1 MGPATRRESDAGN
14 GARPEGQTRRP
25 WRLGQLMSNRTRTLA
40 SFFSLAMAAMLLG
53 AVVTTNLQ
61 TQAAQAA
68 AGPGASPD
76 AAALPPTASTPSGP
90 VTLDTFRNIAR
101 MQTPGV
107 VNINT
112 KRTVKRSSRGGGR
125 DQFRDFFGDDFMD
138 RFFGPDRGG
147 ESQTQ
152 RSLGSG
158 FIVDSEGYILTNR
171 HVIEG
176 ADDISVT
183 LSTQRPGAEP
193 YEAKLVGKDA
203 RTDVALLKIVPK
215 GDLTVLRLGN
225 SEQTEPGEWVMAIG
239 NPFGLGGNSVTVGVV
254 SFKGRNL
261 TLGVQGTGV
270 DMIQTDAA
278 INPGNSGGPLLNTRG
293 EVIGINTMIVT
304 GGLQQSAGVGFA
316 VPINVAK
323 EILPQ
328 LREKGKV
335 VRGWLGVQI
344 QAVDEATARSF
355 KMKEARG
362 AVIAQ
367 LTDGRDEKGNS
378 VPGPAEKAGLK
389 PEDVVLSV
397 DDVAVQDQTDLSRY
411 VAGKSPGTTVKLK
424 VLRNGAETTVPVT
437 LGTFP
442 EDTAN
447 ASDEGGEEGGSAQ
460 LGMTLRNLTPELA
473 ERLDLPRGV
482 RGVVVWEVEPGTHAE
497 DGGLRRGDLIVTVN
511 GTPVEDVGAFEREIG
526 KAKVDGVA
534 RLRVRRGDGY
544 QLVTLRLD

>member
-1 MGPATRRESDAGN
+1 MN
-14 GARPEGQTRRP
+14 
-25 WRLGQLMSNRTRTLA
+25 NRTRTLA

-53 AVVTTNLQ
+53 AVVTTNLH
-61 TQAAQAA
+61 TESAQAA
-68 AGPGASPD
+68 AGLGAS
-76 AAALPPTASTPSGP
+76 AADPAAPPAATVPSGP
-90 VTLDTFRNIAR
+90 VTLDTFKNIAR
-101 MQTPGV
+101 LQTPGV

-112 KRTVKRSSRGGGR
+112 KRTVKRSSRGGGGR

-158 FIVDSEGYILTNR
+158 FIVDKEGYILTNR
-171 HVIEG
+171 HVIED

-215 GDLTVLRLGN
+215 GDLTVLRLGD

-367 LTDGRDEKGNS
+367 ITDGS
-378 VPGPAEKAGLK
+378 PAEKAGLK

-397 DDVAVQDQTDLSRY
+397 DDVAIQDQTDLSRY
-411 VAGKSPGTTVKLK
+411 VAGKTPGTTVKLK
-424 VLRNGAETTVPVT
+424 ILRGGAEQIVPVT

-442 EDTAN
+442 EETAN
-447 ASDEGGEEGGSAQ
+447 ASDEQGEEGGSAQ
-460 LGMTLRNLTPELA
+460 LGMTLRNLSSDLA

-482 RGVVVWEVEPGTHAE
+482 RGVVVWDVESGTHAE
-497 DGGLRRGDLIVTVN
+497 DAGLRRGDLIVSVN
-511 GTPVEDVGAFEREIG
+511 GTPTDDVTAFEREIG
-526 KAKVDGVA
+526 KAKPDGVA
-534 RLRVRRGDGY
+534 RLRVRRGEGY
-544 QLVTLRLD
+544 NLVTLRLD

>member
-1 MGPATRRESDAGN
+1 MGFETRRESDAGE
-14 GARPEGQTRRP
+14 GAVPGTEAPHLEARP
-25 WRLGQLMSNRTRTLA
+25 LMNNRTRTLA

-61 TQAAQAA
+61 PQSAQAA
-68 AGPGASPD
+68 GGP
-76 AAALPPTASTPSGP
+76 AAVADPLPPTASAPSGP

-101 MQTPGV
+101 LQTPGV

-112 KRTVKRSSRGGGR
+112 KRTVKRSSRGGSGGGR

-147 ESQTQ
+147 AESQTQ

-158 FIVDSEGYILTNR
+158 FIVDREGYILTNR

-183 LSTQRPGAEP
+183 LSNQRPGAEP
-193 YEAKLVGKDA
+193 YEAKLIGKDA

-215 GDLTVLRLGN
+215 GDLTVLRLGD

-261 TLGVQGTGV
+261 TLGVRGTGV

-323 EILPQ
+323 EVLPQ

-367 LTDGRDEKGNS
+367 ITDGS
-378 VPGPAEKAGLK
+378 PAEKAGLK

-397 DDVAVQDQTDLSRY
+397 DEVAIQDQTDLSRY
-411 VAGKSPGTTVKLK
+411 VAGKAPGATVKLK
-424 VLRNGAETTVPVT
+424 ILRGGEEKVVPVT

-442 EDTAN
+442 EETAD
-447 ASDEGGEEGGSAQ
+447 ATEESDEGGSAQ

-482 RGVVVWEVEPGTHAE
+482 RGVVVWEVEAGTHAE
-497 DGGLRRGDLIVTVN
+497 DSGLRRGDLIVTVN
-511 GTPVEDVGAFEREIG
+511 GANVEDVSGFEREIG

-544 QLVTLRLD
+544 TLVTLRLD